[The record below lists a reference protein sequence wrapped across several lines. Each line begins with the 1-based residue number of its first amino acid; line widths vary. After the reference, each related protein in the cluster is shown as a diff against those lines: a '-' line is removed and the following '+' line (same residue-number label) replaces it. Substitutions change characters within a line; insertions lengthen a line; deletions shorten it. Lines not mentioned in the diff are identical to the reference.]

1 MAIIVII
8 LATLLMTFAYGII
21 VQRYRIFPFHLI
33 AEVEEAVN
41 WSLKKRP
48 GRLAW
53 YYRLSDHKVMVS
65 SAEGFSDSGLKTAV
79 CW

>member
-41 WSLKKRP
+41 WSLKNARVGWP
-48 GRLAW
+48 GT
-53 YYRLSDHKVMVS
+53 
-65 SAEGFSDSGLKTAV
+65 TA
-79 CW
+79 